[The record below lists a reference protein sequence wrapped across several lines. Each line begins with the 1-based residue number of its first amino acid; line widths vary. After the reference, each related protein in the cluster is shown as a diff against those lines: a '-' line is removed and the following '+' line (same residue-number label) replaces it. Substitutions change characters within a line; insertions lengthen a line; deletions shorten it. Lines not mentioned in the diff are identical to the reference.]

1 MNAEHP
7 KGLSHS
13 VRSLVRYPSPYEK
26 MVSYGR
32 HYWSSPQRPGPLPP
46 CEQNP
51 SSIQVAMGLTPG
63 EESRLGASHLMAV
76 LFTFIF
82 NGLREGMGQAG
93 RESLPKKGE
102 RSVR

>member
-1 MNAEHP
+1 
-7 KGLSHS
+7 
-13 VRSLVRYPSPYEK
+13 

-32 HYWSSPQRPGPLPP
+32 HYWLSPQWPGPLLL
-46 CEQNP
+46 CEQNL

-63 EESRLGASHLMAV
+63 QESRLGASHLMAL

-82 NGLREGMGQAG
+82 NGLREGMGQDG
-93 RESLPKKGE
+93 RESLPMKGE